1 MKLSKK
7 AKCLTVCAILALL
20 VALAYSPP
28 RPELPY
34 RVMPESA
41 TILSDHHDLR
51 GRWRDVVVI
60 PAVSNALAIAGVDA
74 AEFRDEPGWR
84 ILIPLTTGENTVLSF
99 TPSYGTDGNP
109 VLWGASFGGWRAPV
123 LKFLLLTRWIPGLG
137 RLDVAPNGSKYL
149 QLGTKRHPSDWKV
162 GFAMRENVLFAA
174 LSTDGDAVR
183 VLEER
188 ADQKAALSPVFGAE
202 ERQKGPPENAP
213 WMSAGSA
220 LHRFWFAPFFGD
232 RPFRAGIDKFSAE
245 SFAAFADITAPEF
258 LTDDLHDPDC
268 VISGV
273 NTKAAA
279 LAADAACLLAF
290 LPRKAA
296 ARYLN
301 GYLYPAGNA
310 QEYPAGKNEDAV
322 VYLNT
327 KPYGGS
333 LFGVAIPALTAL
345 CPGIMISRDNIEQT
359 LTGLKGNEKYPR
371 LAENINEK
379 SRVLVP
385 VQWQKGNALFKV
397 YDVEYGIVELNRVN
411 HGFTFCS
418 ARKSYDMQ
426 QKSTVPQQGPWRTWL
441 ADEIKDNGRPSAFLW
456 IDFAPLLYET
466 RQLISITR
474 IATSLGLLELDADD
488 TATVNAVGGFLLQY
502 TPSGH
507 LAVTARP
514 SAAAPDALRLKIEF
528 VK

>member
-7 AKCLTVCAILALL
+7 AKWLSAAAIAALL

-60 PAVSNALAIAGVDA
+60 PAVSNALAIADVDA

-84 ILIPLTTGENTVLSF
+84 ILIPLTTGENTVLGF

-137 RLDVAPNGSKYL
+137 RLDVAPGGSKYL
-149 QLGTKRHPSDWKV
+149 QLGSKRHPSDWKV

-188 ADQKAALSPVFGAE
+188 ADKKAALSPFFGSN
-202 ERQKGPPENAP
+202 GTP
-213 WMSAGSA
+213 WKTAGSA
-220 LHRFWFAPFFGD
+220 LHRFWFAPFFGN
-232 RPFRAGIDKFSAE
+232 RPFTAGIEKFSAE

-258 LTDDLHDPDC
+258 LAEDLHDPDC

-273 NTKAAA
+273 NTKSSA
-279 LAADAACLLAF
+279 LAADAACLLAL

-301 GYLYPAGNA
+301 DYLYPAGNA
-310 QEYPAGKNEDAV
+310 QEFPSGKNEDAV
-322 VYLNT
+322 IYLNT

-333 LFGVAIPALTAL
+333 LFGVAIPAVTVL
-345 CPGIMISRDNIEQT
+345 CPGIMISRDNVEQALT
-359 LTGLKGNEKYPR
+359 LLKGNEKYPR

-385 VQWQKGNALFKV
+385 IQWQKGNALFKV

-418 ARKSYDMQ
+418 ARKSFEMQ
-426 QKSTVPQQGPWRTWL
+426 QKSAVPQQGPWRTWL

-456 IDFAPLLYET
+456 IDFAPLLYEA
-466 RQLISITR
+466 RQLLSIAR
-474 IATSLGLLELDADD
+474 IATNFGLLELDDND
-488 TATVNAVGGFLLQY
+488 TATINAVGNFLLQY
-502 TPSGH
+502 APDGH
-507 LAVTARP
+507 IAVTARP
-514 SAAAPDALRLKIEF
+514 AADAPGSLRLKIDF